1 MRRKYMALY
10 ERSEYFML
18 KIILVWWLIGLVMFL
33 VIRGKV
39 VFSDIKTKKYSVLI
53 SIVGTLVM
61 GFMTPVY
68 LLLGIIIGILEL
80 LNRK

>member
-1 MRRKYMALY
+1 
-10 ERSEYFML
+10 ML

>member
-1 MRRKYMALY
+1 
-10 ERSEYFML
+10 ML

-39 VFSDIKTKKYSVLI
+39 VLSDIKTKKYGVLI
-53 SIVGTLVM
+53 SIAGTLFT

-68 LLLGIIIGILEL
+68 ILLGMIIGIFTL
-80 LNRK
+80 LIRKES